1 MMIPSQRHLFDIPD
15 DITYLNCAYMS
26 PLMRSVVQAGHRGIA
41 GKTQPWTI
49 TPQQFFTDSEETRN
63 LFAQLIGANA
73 NSIAIVPA
81 VSYAMATAALNLPLM
96 PRQEIVV
103 LRDQFPSN
111 IYPWAELARHRD
123 GILTFIERPSA
134 RTRNGGAD
142 WTPAILEAIGE
153 RTAIV
158 ALPHCHWTDGALIDL
173 VAVGRAARAHGAA
186 LVLDLTQSLGALP
199 FDVAN
204 VQPDFAV
211 AACYKWLL
219 GPYSIGFMY
228 VAPHWHEGNPL
239 EEGWIARKQSEDFA
253 RLVDYQNEYQP
264 GARRFDM
271 GERSNFHLM
280 PMAKTALKQI
290 LDWRIEEIA
299 ATLAVCTGKI
309 AERAQAFGLT
319 ASPPHLRAGHYLGLR
334 FPEAPPSGLID
345 RLRNRNVYV
354 SLRGDSMRVTPH
366 LYNTDTDVEHFC
378 AALEAELG

>member
-1 MMIPSQRHLFDIPD
+1 MIPSQRHLFDIPD

-26 PLMRSVVQAGHRGIA
+26 PLMHSVVQAGHHGIT
-41 GKTQPWTI
+41 GKARPWTI
-49 TPQQFFTDSEETRN
+49 TPQKFFTESEETRS
-63 LFAQLIGANA
+63 LFAQLIGADA

-81 VSYAMATAALNLPLM
+81 VSYAMATAALNLPFM

-111 IYPWAELARHRD
+111 VYPWAELARHRD
-123 GILTFIERPSA
+123 GMLTFIERPPASNKG
-134 RTRNGGAD
+134 TD
-142 WTPAILEAIGE
+142 WTPAILEAISE

-199 FDVAN
+199 FNIAGI
-204 VQPDFAV
+204 QPDFAV

-228 VAPHWHEGNPL
+228 VAPRWHEGNPL
-239 EEGWIARKQSEDFA
+239 EEGWIARNQSEDFT
-253 RLVDYQNEYQP
+253 RLVEYQSDYQP

-280 PMAKTALKQI
+280 PMAKAALEQV
-290 LDWRIEEIA
+290 LDWSVEEIA
-299 ATLAVCTGKI
+299 TTLSVRTGQI
-309 AERAQAFGLT
+309 AGRAQAFGLT
-319 ASPPHLRAGHYLGLR
+319 ASAPHLRAGHYLGLR
-334 FPEAPPSGLID
+334 FPKAPPPGLID
-345 RLRNRNVYV
+345 RLCSHNVYV

-366 LYNTDTDVEHFC
+366 LYNTDTDVERFF
-378 AALEAELG
+378 AALQDTL